1 MLLEDFGSVLMS
13 LVSDDLKDILLIVDA
28 TPHKRH
34 RRAPP
39 TTRSP
44 GARPRVARV
53 NTYMIQHS
61 EPAEPVQ
68 DRMGYGAMGMGRR
81 TPDLNC
87 LSDLQNHL
95 KGFKTKLEPV
105 KGVLSPLLL
114 SH

>member
-44 GARPRVARV
+44 GGARY
-53 NTYMIQHS
+53 TYMIQHS

-95 KGFKTKLEPV
+95 LKGFKTKLEPV
-105 KGVLSPLLL
+105 KGVLSPLALLL

>member
-39 TTRSP
+39 TTRSTT
-44 GARPRVARV
+44 GWR
-53 NTYMIQHS
+53 YHS

-68 DRMGYGAMGMGRR
+68 DRMG
-81 TPDLNC
+81 
-87 LSDLQNHL
+87 
-95 KGFKTKLEPV
+95 
-105 KGVLSPLLL
+105 
-114 SH
+114 

>member
-53 NTYMIQHS
+53 NTLH
-61 EPAEPVQ
+61 
-68 DRMGYGAMGMGRR
+68 D
-81 TPDLNC
+81 T
-87 LSDLQNHL
+87 
-95 KGFKTKLEPV
+95 T
-105 KGVLSPLLL
+105 
-114 SH
+114 

>member
-44 GARPRVARV
+44 GGAR
-53 NTYMIQHS
+53 Y
-61 EPAEPVQ
+61 EPLHIH
-68 DRMGYGAMGMGRR
+68 D
-81 TPDLNC
+81 T
-87 LSDLQNHL
+87 
-95 KGFKTKLEPV
+95 T
-105 KGVLSPLLL
+105 
-114 SH
+114 

>member
-44 GARPRVARV
+44 GARPWVAPR
-53 NTYMIQHS
+53 
-61 EPAEPVQ
+61 
-68 DRMGYGAMGMGRR
+68 
-81 TPDLNC
+81 
-87 LSDLQNHL
+87 
-95 KGFKTKLEPV
+95 
-105 KGVLSPLLL
+105 
-114 SH
+114 

>member
-44 GARPRVARV
+44 GLRVAGGARY
-53 NTYMIQHS
+53 TYL
-61 EPAEPVQ
+61 PP
-68 DRMGYGAMGMGRR
+68 
-81 TPDLNC
+81 PC
-87 LSDLQNHL
+87 
-95 KGFKTKLEPV
+95 
-105 KGVLSPLLL
+105 VLALCVLVF
-114 SH
+114 